1 MRSLWKLTWTE
12 MKLFLRE
19 PIATF
24 FTLGFPLMVLFL
36 FGSIWGN
43 RPSREFGGFGFVDI
57 SVPGYTAVIIAS
69 TGLIA
74 VAVSMATYREKGILR
89 RFRATPLRPRTV
101 LGSQVF
107 VFFAVTALGMV
118 LLIIAGLLVFGLRF
132 GGNAI
137 SVFAGFSLSTLS
149 FFSMG
154 FILAG
159 LMPTARTAQIVSMV
173 FFYPMIFLCGA
184 FIPSHILPETV
195 RRFAEVLPLTHV
207 VTLLRGL
214 WAGHAWGEHLKE
226 VLVLAGL
233 LVVCVMV
240 SAKTFRWE

>member
-1 MRSLWKLTWTE
+1 MRGLRKLIWTE

-19 PIATF
+19 PMATF
-24 FTLGFPLMVLFL
+24 FTLGFPLMILFL

-43 RPSREFGGFGFVDI
+43 KPAKEFSGFGFVDM

-74 VAVSMATYREKGILR
+74 VAVSMASYREKGILR
-89 RFRATPLRPRTV
+89 RLRATPLRPHTV
-101 LGSQVF
+101 LGAQVM
-107 VFFAVTALGMV
+107 VFFALTALGMV

-132 GGNAI
+132 AGNVL

-159 LMPTARTAQIVSMV
+159 LMPTARTAQIVAMV
-173 FFYPMIFLCGA
+173 LFYPMIFLSGA
-184 FIPSHILPETV
+184 FIPWKILPKTMQK
-195 RRFAEVLPLTHV
+195 FAQVLPLTHV
-207 VTLLRGL
+207 VTLLKGL
-214 WAGHAWGEHLKE
+214 WMGHGWAEHLKE
-226 VLVLAGL
+226 VGILAGL
-233 LVVCVMV
+233 LVVCVIV

>member
-1 MRSLWKLTWTE
+1 MRGLWKLTWTE

-19 PIATF
+19 PMATF
-24 FTLGFPLMVLFL
+24 FTLAFPLMILFL

-43 RPSREFGGFGFVDI
+43 KPAKEFSRFGYVDM

-89 RFRATPLRPRTV
+89 RLRATPLRPHTV
-101 LGSQVF
+101 LGAQVM
-107 VFFAVTALGMV
+107 VFFALTALGMA

-132 GGNAI
+132 AGNVL
-137 SVFAGFSLSTLS
+137 SVFAGFSLCTLS

-159 LMPTARTAQIVSMV
+159 LMPTARTAEVVAMV
-173 FFYPMIFLCGA
+173 LFYPMIFLCGA
-184 FIPSHILPETV
+184 FIPFHILPKAMQK
-195 RRFAEVLPLTHV
+195 FAQVLPLRHV
-207 VTLLRGL
+207 VTLLQGL
-214 WAGHAWGEHLKE
+214 WMGHGWAEHLKE
-226 VLVLAGL
+226 VAILTGL
-233 LVVCVMV
+233 LVVCVV
-240 SAKTFRWE
+240 ISAKTFRWE

>member
-1 MRSLWKLTWTE
+1 

-19 PIATF
+19 PMATF
-24 FTLGFPLMVLFL
+24 FTLGFPLMILFL

-43 RPSREFGGFGFVDI
+43 KRAKQFGGFGFVDM

-89 RFRATPLRPRTV
+89 RLRATPLRPQTV
-101 LGSQVF
+101 LGAQVA
-107 VFFAVTALGMV
+107 VFFALTALGMA
-118 LLIIAGLLVFGLRF
+118 LLIIAGLIVFGLRF
-132 GGNAI
+132 GGNPL

-159 LMPTARTAQIVSMV
+159 LMPTARTAQVVAMV
-173 FFYPMIFLCGA
+173 LFYPMIFLSGA
-184 FIPSHILPETV
+184 FIPFDILPKTM
-195 RRFAEVLPLTHV
+195 RQFAQVLPLTHV
-207 VTLLRGL
+207 VTLLKGL
-214 WAGHAWGEHLKE
+214 WRGYGWGEHLKE
-226 VLVLAGL
+226 VGVLAGV
-233 LVVCVMV
+233 LVVCVIV

>member
-1 MRSLWKLTWTE
+1 VRGLRKLIWTE

-19 PIATF
+19 PMASF
-24 FTLGFPLMVLFL
+24 FTLGFPLMILFL

-43 RPSREFGGFGFVDI
+43 KPAKEFGGFGFVDI

-74 VAVSMATYREKGILR
+74 LAVTMATYREKGILR
-89 RFRATPLRPRTV
+89 RLRATPLRPQTV
-101 LGSQVF
+101 LGAQVA
-107 VFFAVTALGMV
+107 VFFALTAFGMA

-132 GGNAI
+132 AGNAF
-137 SVFAGFSLSTLS
+137 SVFAGFSLCTLS

-159 LMPTARTAQIVSMV
+159 LMPTARTAQIVAMV
-173 FFYPMIFLCGA
+173 LFYPMIFLCGA
-184 FIPSHILPETV
+184 FIPFHILPKTMQK
-195 RRFAEVLPLTHV
+195 FAEVLPLTHV

-214 WAGHAWGEHLKE
+214 WMGHG
-226 VLVLAGL
+226 
-233 LVVCVMV
+233 
-240 SAKTFRWE
+240 

>member
-1 MRSLWKLTWTE
+1 VRGLWKLTWTE

-19 PIATF
+19 PMATF
-24 FTLGFPLMVLFL
+24 FTLVFPLMILLL

-43 RPSREFGGFGFVDI
+43 KPPKAGGFGFVDM

-89 RFRATPLRPRTV
+89 RLRATPLRPWTV
-101 LGSQVF
+101 LGSQVI
-107 VFFAVTALGMV
+107 VFFALTALGMV
-118 LLIIAGLLVFGLRF
+118 LLIIAGIVVFGLRF

-137 SVFAGFSLSTLS
+137 SVFGAFSLSALS

-159 LMPTARTAQIVSMV
+159 LMPTARTANIVAMV
-173 FFYPMIFLCGA
+173 LFYPMVFLCGA
-184 FIPSHILPETV
+184 FIPSQILPETV
-195 RRFAEVLPLTHV
+195 RQFAEVLPLTHV

-214 WAGHAWGEHLKE
+214 WMGDGWGEHLKE
-226 VLVLAGL
+226 VGILAGL
-233 LVVCVMV
+233 MVVCVIV